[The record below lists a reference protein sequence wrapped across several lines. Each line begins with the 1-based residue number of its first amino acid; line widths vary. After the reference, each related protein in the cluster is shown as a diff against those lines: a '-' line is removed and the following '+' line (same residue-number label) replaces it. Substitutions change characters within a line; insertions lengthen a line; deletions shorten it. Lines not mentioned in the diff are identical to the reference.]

1 MKALGIVV
9 EYNPLHNGHKY
20 HFEEAKRITG
30 ADIVIAVMSSS
41 FVQRGEPAIINKEER
56 VKLALN
62 LGVDLVIELPFLYTV
77 ENADYFAYGAIHLL
91 NELKVDC
98 ICFGSETGNTD
109 EFLRK
114 YDISSIAQ
122 PHLDFLVHDYMDQGM
137 SYPAAFSKALK
148 DIDSFMLDEPNDILG
163 YAYMNV
169 IKSNNMNIEVYTIKR
184 DGDYSSDSL
193 GNTLPS
199 AKAIRHSLLNGADVS
214 SYVPFDI
221 SKMKY
226 TYLEDYFDLLKY
238 KLITS
243 SHEEIASIHLVTEGI
258 EYLLKDK
265 IIESNTM
272 EEFIKK
278 CTSKRYTAARIKRII
293 IHILVGTSKKEAKEI
308 LASKPPYA
316 RILGINKKGQE
327 YLSIKRKSI
336 KIPVLNRFKGK
347 EYPLLQ
353 LEKKASYVYY
363 SKYEI
368 EQLNKMW
375 EHEHCIYPIRKE
387 D

>member
-1 MKALGIVV
+1 MKALGIIV

-30 ADIVIAVMSSS
+30 ATHTIAVMSSS

-56 VKLALN
+56 VRLALE

-91 NELKVDC
+91 NELHVDC
-98 ICFGSETGNTD
+98 ICFGSETGATE
-109 EFLRK
+109 EFLKK

-163 YAYMNV
+163 FAYMNV
-169 IKSNNMNIEVYTIKR
+169 IQKNNMNIEVHTIKR
-184 DGDYSSDSL
+184 ENDYSSISL
-193 GNTLPS
+193 EDKYPS
-199 AKAIRHSLLNGADVS
+199 AKAIREGIRNNQSINK
-214 SYVPFDI
+214 YVPFNIEDTT
-221 SKMKY
+221 Y
-226 TYLEDYFDLLKY
+226 TFLDDYFDLLKY
-238 KLITS
+238 KLVTS
-243 SHEEIASIHLVTEGI
+243 THSQIASIHLVTEGI

-265 IIESNTM
+265 IMESSSM
-272 EEFIKK
+272 QEFITK

-293 IHILVGTSKKEAKEI
+293 VHILVGTPKEEAKKI
-308 LASKPPYA
+308 LSSPPPYA
-316 RILGINKKGQE
+316 RILGINQKGME
-327 YLSIKRKSI
+327 YLSIKRKTI

-353 LEKKASYVYY
+353 LEKQASYVYY
-363 SKYEI
+363 SKYPI
-368 EQLNKMW
+368 EKQNRLW
-375 EHEHCIYPIRKE
+375 ENEHCIYPIKKE